1 MARPRRED
9 SELVKRA
16 RAAAAGAT
24 SLEELRAAQ
33 AILLPA
39 QTGAPLAQT
48 AAMLGVGR
56 ASVGRLQAKFRR
68 TPQAGRGRPVRRMFQ
83 AEARLGRLVRLRRC
97 WAPSPLRPGVEN
109 GHERES
115 VYVYG
120 AVSPCQGELDWM
132 ICPEMNT
139 GRMSGYLAPI
149 HAAHPGE
156 FIVMVADGAS
166 SHVAKELLVPENIR
180 LRRLPPYAPELNPPG
195 AHRG

>member
-1 MARPRRED
+1 
-9 SELVKRA
+9 
-16 RAAAAGAT
+16 
-24 SLEELRAAQ
+24 
-33 AILLPA
+33 
-39 QTGAPLAQT
+39 
-48 AAMLGVGR
+48 MLGVGR
-56 ASVGRLQAKFRR
+56 ASAGRLQAKFRR

-120 AVSPCQGELDWM
+120 AVSPRLGELDWLS
-132 ICPEMNT
+132 CPEMNT
-139 GRMSGYLAPI
+139 GRMSGYLAPT

-166 SHVAKELLVPENIR
+166 SHGAKELLVPGNIR
-180 LRRLPPYAPELNPPG
+180 LRRLPPCAPELNPQEHIRDELREKEPPTVSLPSWPASPDNFGALCPASRPPRNDFAAAPPG
-195 AHRG
+195 LGPSVSA